1 MKKYTSFAVLFVAL
15 LSGCTKTEIQEVPA
29 DQGNTLQIRF
39 DNQYGDQDFELK
51 RRYAHQATDQSAEA
65 NLEIAFDRLRYW
77 VSNIKLISSAGEEVA
92 IPDAYYLIEETGEV
106 VVQHLTTANIYPATK
121 RDELII
127 RNVPTGN
134 YTGVKFSIGVDS
146 KYNDNITLTAG
157 ELGLL
162 KGMGFSDGWMWFTSY
177 IFQKLDAQM
186 YVGNEEKSLRW
197 DSGSNA
203 LFQGAEKTVKFP
215 NMVTLDQTK
224 GLNVDFKVDV
234 QQLLST
240 AANPWVDNMISQ
252 SRPEMMVQFR
262 DALLQKAIVLA
273 EVKNGTAN

>member
-15 LSGCTKTEIQEVPA
+15 LSGCTKTEIQEVGA
-29 DQGNTLQIRF
+29 DQGNTLQVRF

-51 RRYAHQATDQSAEA
+51 KRYAYQAANQSNEA
-65 NLEIAFDRLRYW
+65 NFEIAFDRLRYW
-77 VSNIKLISSAGEEVA
+77 VSHIKLISSTGEEVA

-106 VVQHLTTANIYPATK
+106 VVAHLTTSNIYPATK
-121 RDELII
+121 RDEINI
-127 RNVPTGN
+127 KNVPTGT
-134 YTGVKFSIGVDS
+134 YTGLKFSVGVDP

-186 YVGNEEKSLRW
+186 FIGTEEKSLRW
-197 DSGSNA
+197 ESGSNA
-203 LFQGAEKTVKFP
+203 LFQGAEKTVNFP
-215 NMVTLDQTK
+215 NAITLDQTK
-224 GLNVDFKVDV
+224 GLNIDFKVDV

-240 AANPWVDNMISQ
+240 SANPWADNTISQ
-252 SRPEMMVQFR
+252 SRPDMMIQFR

-273 EVKNGTAN
+273 EVQNSTAN